1 MDTNLK
7 IALVAGLG
15 GLVGGLLS
23 AIVAP
28 HVNWGIEKRK
38 QKLEYRRQLIKS
50 WRNMITWVAF
60 EYEHRTEEDNRTFVE
75 VLQNKEDFFSLRPHL
90 SARAKD
96 FINAAA
102 ESRAI
107 TGPETKHFA
116 NPTAPFVAT
125 FVNEIAR
132 IEKEWNLV

>member
-38 QKLEYRRQLIKS
+38 QRLEYRRHLVKE
-50 WRNMITWVAF
+50 WRTMITWAVFA
-60 EYEHRTEEDNRTFVE
+60 YDHRPEEDTRSFLE
-75 VLQNKEDFFSLRPHL
+75 ILQAKEEFFSLSPHL
-90 SARAKD
+90 SDSVKN
-96 FINAAA
+96 FIIAAA

-107 TGPETKHFA
+107 TGPETRHLV
-116 NPTAPFVAT
+116 NPTVPFVAC

-132 IEKEWNLV
+132 IEKEWELV